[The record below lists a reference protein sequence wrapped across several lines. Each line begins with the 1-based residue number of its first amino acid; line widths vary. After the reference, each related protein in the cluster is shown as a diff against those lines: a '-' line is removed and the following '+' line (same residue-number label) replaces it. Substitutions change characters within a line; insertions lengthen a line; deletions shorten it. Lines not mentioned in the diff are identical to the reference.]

1 MKSHAINSKQNVKK
15 HNRDEANHSV
25 IDTLELPKDLLM
37 GLPIISMEGNRS
49 MCIMNHRGLVC
60 YKNDKII
67 VATRSGSIQITGREL
82 NIPEFT
88 CDVVEIRGYLEGI
101 VFLS

>member
-1 MKSHAINSKQNVKK
+1 
-15 HNRDEANHSV
+15 
-25 IDTLELPKDLLM
+25 
-37 GLPIISMEGNRS
+37 

-88 CDVVEIRGYLEGI
+88 GDVVEIRGYLEGI